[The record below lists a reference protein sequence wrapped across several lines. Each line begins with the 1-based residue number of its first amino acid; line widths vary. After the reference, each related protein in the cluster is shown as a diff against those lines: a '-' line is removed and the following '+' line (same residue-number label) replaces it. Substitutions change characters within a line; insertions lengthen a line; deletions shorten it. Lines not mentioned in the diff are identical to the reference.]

1 MMNKKR
7 SCTIKWKLFLYLCL
21 FAGVL
26 LLLLWL
32 LQIVFLES
40 FYKAYKAREI
50 QKAAETV
57 AENMDNN
64 QLSSLLKE
72 LSTQQGIDS
81 LVADPHTGEVLQ
93 HQTSQ
98 RPAFPME
105 TEKLKEYYEEAMEAD
120 GIFLHRWEEESQRQN
135 DYHPSDFLGSVH
147 FPPLGQ
153 AEL

>member
-1 MMNKKR
+1 MNKKR
-7 SCTIKWKLFLYLCL
+7 SWTIKWKLFLYLCL

-81 LVADPHTGEVLQ
+81 LVADPHTGEVF
-93 HQTSQ
+93 SI
-98 RPAFPME
+98 RPVRDRLFPW
-105 TEKLKEYYEEAMEAD
+105 
-120 GIFLHRWEEESQRQN
+120 RRRS
-135 DYHPSDFLGSVH
+135 
-147 FPPLGQ
+147 
-153 AEL
+153 